1 MAHGSADEAGELM
14 ATKKNTPA
22 RAASERG
29 HARRTPSTEERLN
42 IDMRHAQKLQALGLL
57 ATGIAHEISTPV
69 QFVGDSMTFLRGA
82 FCDLERF
89 AMAVQTLVDDENVQD
104 VAAVK
109 LRLRDMLAESDVDY
123 VIARMP
129 RAVDR
134 VIDGLSRVSSI
145 VRAMKDFSH
154 LDQRE
159 KQPADLNDAIDK
171 TLIITKGEYKHVADV
186 IKELGV
192 LPRVRCHVGDIQQVL
207 VNLVINASHAIES
220 KAAEEGKRGL
230 IRVRSFV
237 EEHSEKPYVVVAV
250 QDNGGGIPTDVAARV
265 FEPFFTTKEPGRG
278 TGQGLPISR
287 EIVVDRHGGSLEFD
301 SVPGVGTTFYVRL
314 PVV

>member
-1 MAHGSADEAGELM
+1 
-14 ATKKNTPA
+14 
-22 RAASERG
+22 
-29 HARRTPSTEERLN
+29 
-42 IDMRHAQKLQALGLL
+42 
-57 ATGIAHEISTPV
+57 
-69 QFVGDSMTFLRGA
+69 MTFLRGA
-82 FCDLERF
+82 FSDLERF
-89 AMAVQTLVDDENVQD
+89 ARAVQSLVDEPGLED
-104 VAAVK
+104 AAALR
-109 LRLRDMLAESDVDY
+109 LRLRDMLAESDVEY

-134 VIDGLSRVSSI
+134 VIDGLGRVSSI

-159 KQPADLNDAIDK
+159 KQPADLNDAIEK

-186 IKELGV
+186 VKDLGA

-207 VNLVINASHAIES
+207 VNLVINASHAIEAR
-220 KAAEEGKRGL
+220 AAEQGRRGV

-237 EEHSEKPYVVVAV
+237 EPQAPGQTPSSYAVVTVE
-250 QDNGGGIPTDVAARV
+250 DNGGGIPQEVAARV

-287 EIVVDRHGGSLEFD
+287 EIVVERHGGRLEFD
-301 SVPGVGTTFYVRL
+301 SVPGSGTTFYLRL
-314 PVV
+314 PLA

>member
-1 MAHGSADEAGELM
+1 MP
-14 ATKKNTPA
+14 TKKKIPA
-22 RAASERG
+22 RAASEG
-29 HARRTPSTEERLN
+29 APKRRNPTTEERLN

-82 FCDLERF
+82 FSDLERF
-89 AMAVQTLVDDENVQD
+89 AGAVQALVDEENAQD
-104 VAAVK
+104 VAALK
-109 LRLRDMLAESDVDY
+109 LRLRDMLAESDVEY

-159 KQPADLNDAIDK
+159 KQPADLNDAIEK

-186 IKELGV
+186 VKELGV

-207 VNLVINASHAIES
+207 VNLVINASHAIEG
-220 KAAEEGKRGL
+220 KASEQGRRGV
-230 IRVRSFV
+230 IRVRSFI
-237 EEHSEKPYVVVAV
+237 EPQPPGQSPSTFAVVAV
-250 QDNGGGIPTDVAARV
+250 EDNGGGIPQEVATRV

-287 EIVVDRHGGSLEFD
+287 EIVVDRHGGRLDFD
-301 SVPGVGTTFYVRL
+301 SVPGLGTTFYLRL
-314 PVV
+314 PVA